1 MDRLALIDG
10 TGLAFR
16 AFHALPGS
24 LRTRAGLPTNAAYG
38 FAQMF
43 RKLLAGKRPARMA
56 VVFDAPG
63 PTFRHRADPSYK
75 RHRPPMPSEL
85 TPQLP
90 WIERLVEAHDVPILR
105 VPGVEADDVIGT
117 LCRQAVAAGQEVWV
131 VSSDKDFAQ
140 LVGPH
145 VRWFDSQKEVVYDAE
160 RVRRRYGVLP
170 DRFVDWLALVGDA
183 SDGIPGVP
191 GIGRQRAAELLA
203 EADLATLLADPPS
216 GRTGDLLRAHAAQAR
231 HSRALATIHTDVAL
245 PLGLDDLRVPPPDPA
260 KLNAI
265 YTQLEFF
272 SLLSAQGMAT
282 HGAAR
287 LEYFVID
294 SLEMAAGALQ
304 HETATP
310 EPVALHVLHDV
321 PDAQRGPLLGLALS
335 PRRGR
340 AVYLPV
346 AGPGGLGPGAL
357 RLYADWLASDAPKV
371 LHGSKDARVALARHG
386 VPLGGVVGDTQLAS
400 FLLDPTRHLPHTLQ
414 QVARDVLHT
423 ALQPIQ
429 GLLGKG
435 RDRKVFADLTVDRA
449 GAWACHQAD
458 AAGACWTRLEALLRD
473 EGRLDHLRDVDLP
486 LAAVL
491 ARMEQVGIAADPDK
505 LAELG
510 QAFEADRAALEA
522 EAHALAGRPFNVGSP
537 HQVGTVLFD
546 ELKLPVLQR
555 TKTGYSTAAHVLE
568 RLADQHPIVD
578 VILQYRTVDK
588 LIHTYTEVLG
598 RAVGPDGRIHPT
610 YMATS
615 ASAGRILTTE
625 PDLQRTPV
633 KTDLSRPLRDTLV
646 AAPGC
651 LLVRADWSQLELRL
665 LAHVS
670 RDPVLL
676 DAYRRGI
683 DVHTRTAAH
692 ILQLDPTEVGPA
704 EREVGKL
711 VNFST
716 IYGQGAPALGHTLK
730 VSPQRARRF
739 IEEFFAL
746 YAGVADWR
754 DRILTQA
761 YTDGF
766 VDTLMGRRRYIP
778 DLTRRDLADR
788 AHGERIAV
796 NMPIQGSGADLC
808 KVAMLTASRT
818 LPEGAELVLEVYDE
832 LLVEVPEDRVEP
844 AKAALVAAMEGAASL
859 AVPLKVSVGVG
870 RTWGEAKG

>member
-1 MDRLALIDG
+1 MERVALVDG
-10 TGLAFR
+10 TGLAYR

-24 LRTRAGLPTNAAYG
+24 LRTRSGLPTNAAYG

-43 RKLLAGKRPARMA
+43 RKLLAGKRPTRMA
-56 VVFDAPG
+56 VVFDAAG

-75 RHRPPMPSEL
+75 RHRPPMPPEL
-85 TPQLP
+85 VQQLP
-90 WIERLVEAHDVPILR
+90 WIDRLVAAHDVPIVR

-117 LCRQAVAAGQEVWV
+117 LCRQAVAAGHEVWV

-140 LVGPH
+140 LVGDR
-145 VRWFDSQKEVVYDAE
+145 VRWFDSQREVVYDAD
-160 RVRRRYGVLP
+160 RVRRRYGVRP
-170 DRFVDWLALVGDA
+170 ERFVDWLALVGDA
-183 SDGIPGVP
+183 SDGIEGVP
-191 GIGRQRAAELLA
+191 GIGRQRAAELLKRSDLQGLLHSPP
-203 EADLATLLADPPS
+203 EGSTGELLRTHHDLA
-216 GRTGDLLRAHAAQAR
+216 LR
-231 HSRALATIHTDVAL
+231 SRALATIHTDLSL
-245 PLGLDDLRVPPPDPA
+245 PLGVDDLVVPPPDPA

-265 YTQLEFF
+265 YTELEFF
-272 SLLSAQGMAT
+272 SLLSAEGMAT
-282 HGAAR
+282 HGAKR
-287 LEYFVID
+287 VEYFVID
-294 SLEMAAGALQ
+294 SLQMAAGALE
-304 HETATP
+304 HETKTD

-321 PDAQRGPLLGLALS
+321 PDAQRGQLLGLALS

-346 AGPGGLGPGAL
+346 SGPGGLGPAAL
-357 RLYADWLASDAPKV
+357 TMYASWLASDAPKV
-371 LHGSKDARVALARHG
+371 VHGSKDAMVALARHD
-386 VPLGGVVGDTQLAS
+386 VALGGVVGDPQLGS
-400 FLLDPTRHLPHTLQ
+400 FLVDPTRHLPHTLQ

-423 ALQPIQ
+423 ALQPIG
-429 GLLGKG
+429 GLLGTG
-435 RDRKVFADLTVDRA
+435 RSRKTFAELTVDRA

-458 AAGACWTRLEALLRD
+458 AAGACWTRIEQMLRD
-473 EGRLDHLRDVDLP
+473 EGRLQYLVDIDLP

-491 ARMEQVGIAADPDK
+491 ARMERVGIAADPDK

-510 QAFEADRAALEA
+510 RAYEADRAQLE
-522 EAHALAGRPFNVGSP
+522 EQAHELAGRSFVVGS
-537 HQVGTVLFD
+537 HKQVGTVLFD

-555 TKTGYSTAAHVLE
+555 TKTGYSTAAHVLQ
-568 RLADQHPIVD
+568 RLADQHPLVD
-578 VILQYRTVDK
+578 VILQWRTVDK
-588 LIHTYTEVLG
+588 LINTYTEVLG
-598 RAVGPDGRIHPT
+598 KAVGPDGRIHPT

-633 KTDLSRPLRDTLV
+633 KTDLSRPLRDTLI
-646 AAPGC
+646 AAPGHR
-651 LLVRADWSQLELRL
+651 LVRADWSQLELRL

-692 ILQLDPTEVGPA
+692 ILQLDPAQVGPE
-704 EREVGKL
+704 EREIGKL

-716 IYGQGAPALGHTLK
+716 IYGQGAPALGHTLG

-739 IEEFFAL
+739 IDEFFTL
-746 YAGVADWR
+746 YAGVAAWR
-754 DRILTQA
+754 DRVLTQA
-761 YTDGF
+761 YTDGY

-778 DLTRRDLADR
+778 DLTRRDQADR
-788 AHGERIAV
+788 AHGERIAI

-832 LLVEVPEDRVEP
+832 LLVEAPVDRVDE
-844 AKAALVAAMEGAASL
+844 ARRALVAAMEGAASL